1 MKCIPKRW
9 KSGTK
14 KRDRNRDPFL
24 EPASKIPILAGIPR
38 PPKTVPFLGPHFG
51 GGEPLSSS
59 FFGTKIWISYQEVPS
74 NVTSSSARMQLY
86 TSRNS
91 RLDTA
96 CLEHIFAS
104 KTVKSVDVFSRV
116 AALTVEVPQA
126 LGKNLDN
133 FRTHKSGPV
142 ERVSGSHASTFSC
155 VQVSRAQCKIREHR
169 HLRGEQSE
177 VDSKT
182 WGQDRSF
189 RRHQLDQIFGIRTD
203 VRKTDRTR
211 AEEFSGRHLQ
221 QIWTWFLE
229 ICRFMASR
237 GVGDGSE
244 IVHGA

>member
-14 KRDRNRDPFL
+14 KRDRNWDPFL

-116 AALTVEVPQA
+116 AALTVSE
-126 LGKNLDN
+126 
-133 FRTHKSGPV
+133 
-142 ERVSGSHASTFSC
+142 
-155 VQVSRAQCKIREHR
+155 KIRVVLCIQHNIVVVVV
-169 HLRGEQSE
+169 STCAA
-177 VDSKT
+177 S
-182 WGQDRSF
+182 WGCLGCWQERN
-189 RRHQLDQIFGIRTD
+189 
-203 VRKTDRTR
+203 
-211 AEEFSGRHLQ
+211 
-221 QIWTWFLE
+221 WFWKCLF
-229 ICRFMASR
+229 CACF
-237 GVGDGSE
+237 VC
-244 IVHGA
+244 